1 MTLEFHLNGRRH
13 VVRDVPPNVT
23 ALDYIREHARLT
35 GTKEGCAEGDCGACT
50 VVLATGTAGPGD
62 GDESGR
68 TFRAVN
74 ACLLTLPHLNG
85 ADVLTVEGLASG
97 DGLDP
102 VQAAMAD
109 GDGTQC
115 GYCTPGFVMALY
127 ALRRGGEEVDPE
139 TVHDALAGNLCR
151 CTGYRPIVDAAVKAC
166 GEAGPGGPGE
176 HTPAHPPA
184 EAAAQATKRYEAGG
198 QAFLSPV
205 SLAEMAE
212 ALAANPDALIL
223 AGGTDLGLLASKERR
238 KLPMVIHTGRVAEL
252 LEIRDE
258 ADGLEF
264 GAAVTYTDAL
274 PLIERDYPSF
284 GTLIRRIGS
293 RQIRNMGTI
302 GGNIGNASPI
312 GDTLPCLI
320 ALDATLSLHSRD
332 GERQMPIEDF
342 FLDYRKTDLGP
353 GEFIRSVRIPKP
365 RDGEA
370 FRTYKVS
377 KRYDQD
383 IASVIGAYR
392 VAVAGGSVREAR
404 IAYGGMAAT
413 PKRARACEAALTGS
427 AWREDALMEAARA
440 IDEDF
445 QPLSD
450 HRASAAYRSMVARNL
465 FARLWR
471 DVSAAD
477 EPIEVVTVR

>member
-13 VVRDVPPNVT
+13 AVRDVPPNVT
-23 ALDYIREHARLT
+23 ALDYIREHLRLT

-50 VVLATGTAGPGD
+50 VVLAAGPEGA
-62 GDESGR
+62 R

-85 ADVLTVEGLASG
+85 ADVLTVEGLADG

-127 ALRRGGEEVDPE
+127 ALRRGGEEIDPE

-166 GEAGPGGPGE
+166 AETGPGGGRE
-176 HTPAHPPA
+176 HAPARVT
-184 EAAAQATKRYEAGG
+184 ERYEAGG

-212 ALAANPDALIL
+212 ALAGNPDAYIL
-223 AGGTDLGLLASKERR
+223 AGGTDLGLLAAKERQ
-238 KLPMVIHTGRVAEL
+238 KLPIVIHTGRVAEL

-258 ADGLEF
+258 PDFLEF

-274 PLIERDYPSF
+274 PLIGRDYPSF
-284 GTLIRRIGS
+284 ATLIRRIGS

-312 GDTLPCLI
+312 GDTPPCLI

-332 GERQMPIEDF
+332 GSRHMPIEDF
-342 FLDYRKTDLGP
+342 FLDYRKTDLRP
-353 GEFIRSVRIPKP
+353 GEFIRSVRIPKL

-370 FRTYKVS
+370 FRTYKIS

-383 IASVIGAYR
+383 ISSVIGAYR
-392 VAVAGGSVREAR
+392 LAVADGSVRDAR

-413 PKRARACEAALTGS
+413 PKRARACEAAVTGS
-427 AWREDALMEAARA
+427 AWSEDALMEAARA
-440 IDEDF
+440 VDEDF
-445 QPLSD
+445 EPLSD
-450 HRASAAYRSMVARNL
+450 HRASAAYRSMVAKNL

-471 DVSAAD
+471 DVSGAD
-477 EPIEVVTVR
+477 EPLDVALIR

>member
-23 ALDYIREHARLT
+23 ALDYIRDHARLT

-50 VVLATGTAGPGD
+50 VVLAAGPAGNK
-62 GDESGR
+62 

-85 ADVLTVEGLASG
+85 ADVLTVEGLADG

-102 VQAAMAD
+102 VQSAMAD

-127 ALRRGGEEVDPE
+127 ALRRGGEEADPE

-166 GEAGPGGPGE
+166 GETGPGGYE
-176 HTPAHPPA
+176 AHPPA

-198 QAFLSPV
+198 QAFLAPA
-205 SLAEMAE
+205 SLADMAE
-212 ALAANPDALIL
+212 ALADNPDAYIL
-223 AGGTDLGLLASKERR
+223 AGGTDLGLLAAKERR
-238 KLPMVIHTGRVAEL
+238 KLPVVIHTGRVAEL

-258 ADGLEF
+258 PDFLEF

-284 GTLIRRIGS
+284 ATLIRRIGS

-312 GDTLPCLI
+312 GDTPPCLI
-320 ALDATLSLHSRD
+320 ALDARLTLHSRD
-332 GERQMPIEDF
+332 GSRQMPIEEF

-365 RDGEA
+365 KDGEA
-370 FRTYKVS
+370 FRTYKIS

-383 IASVIGAYR
+383 ISSVIGAYR
-392 VAVAGGSVREAR
+392 LTVADGAVRDAR

-413 PKRARACEAALTGS
+413 PKRARACEAAITGS

-445 QPLSD
+445 EPLSD
-450 HRASAAYRSMVARNL
+450 HRASAAYRSMVAKNL

-471 DVSAAD
+471 DISAAD
-477 EPIEVVTVR
+477 EPLDVVLV

>member
-13 VVRDVPPNVT
+13 AVRDVPPNVT
-23 ALDYIREHARLT
+23 ALDYIREHLRLT

-50 VVLATGTAGPGD
+50 VVLAAGPED
-62 GDESGR
+62 AR

-85 ADVLTVEGLASG
+85 ADVLTVEGLADG

-127 ALRRGGEEVDPE
+127 ALRRGGEETDPE
-139 TVHDALAGNLCR
+139 IVHDALAGNLCR

-166 GEAGPGGPGE
+166 GQKVGDEAGPGGHRE
-176 HTPAHPPA
+176 QPPA
-184 EAAAQATKRYEAGG
+184 RAADRYEAGG

-212 ALAANPDALIL
+212 ALAGNPDAHIL
-223 AGGTDLGLLASKERR
+223 AGGTDLGLLAAKERQ
-238 KLPMVIHTGRVAEL
+238 KLPIVIHTGRVREL

-258 ADGLEF
+258 PDFLEF

-274 PLIERDYPSF
+274 PLIGRDYPSF
-284 GTLIRRIGS
+284 ATLIKRIGS

-312 GDTLPCLI
+312 GDTPPCLI
-320 ALDATLSLHSRD
+320 ALDAVLSLHSRD
-332 GERQMPIEDF
+332 GPRHMPIEDF
-342 FLDYRKTDLGP
+342 FLDYRKTDLRP

-365 RDGEA
+365 KEGEA
-370 FRTYKVS
+370 FRTYKIS

-383 IASVIGAYR
+383 ISSVIGAYR
-392 VAVAGGSVREAR
+392 IAVADGSVRDAR

-413 PKRARACEAALTGS
+413 PKRARASEAAITGS
-427 AWREDALMEAARA
+427 AWTEDALMQAARA
-440 IDEDF
+440 VDEDF
-445 QPLSD
+445 EPLSD
-450 HRASAAYRSMVARNL
+450 HRASAAYRSMVAKNL

-471 DVSAAD
+471 DVSGAD
-477 EPIEVVTVR
+477 EPLDVALIR

>member
-1 MTLEFHLNGRRH
+1 MPPLRRGEGRR
-13 VVRDVPPNVT
+13 DDAGVPIST
-23 ALDYIREHARLT
+23 ASATSSGTCRPTSRRWTISAEHARLT

-50 VVLATGTAGPGD
+50 VVMATGP
-62 GDESGR
+62 ENGR

-85 ADVLTVEGLASG
+85 ADVLTVEGLADG
-97 DGLDP
+97 GGLDP

-127 ALRRGGEEVDPE
+127 ALRRGGEEIDPE

-166 GEAGPGGPGE
+166 GEAGPGGYEE
-176 HTPAHPPA
+176 HARAHVTA
-184 EAAAQATKRYEAGG
+184 EAAERYEAGG
-198 QAFLSPV
+198 QAFLSPT
-205 SLAEMAE
+205 SLAEMAD
-212 ALAANPDALIL
+212 ALAENPDALIL

-238 KLPMVIHTGRVAEL
+238 KLPVVVHTGRVAEL
-252 LEIRDE
+252 LEIRD
-258 ADGLEF
+258 GPNHLEF

-274 PLIERDYPSF
+274 PPIERDYPSF

-312 GDTLPCLI
+312 GDTPPCLI

-332 GERQMPIEDF
+332 GPRQLPMEDF

-365 RDGEA
+365 KDGEA

-392 VAVAGGSVREAR
+392 SLSRTAR
-404 IAYGGMAAT
+404 SGRRASPMAAWRRRRNG
-413 PKRARACEAALTGS
+413 PGPARRRS
-427 AWREDALMEAARA
+427 PAR
-440 IDEDF
+440 
-445 QPLSD
+445 
-450 HRASAAYRSMVARNL
+450 RGART
-465 FARLWR
+465 R
-471 DVSAAD
+471 
-477 EPIEVVTVR
+477 

>member
-50 VVLATGTAGPGD
+50 VVLATGPAGPGP
-62 GDESGR
+62 GDEDGR

-85 ADVLTVEGLASG
+85 ADVLTVEGLADG

-127 ALRRGGEEVDPE
+127 ALRRGGEKIDPE

-166 GEAGPGGPGE
+166 GEAAPGDYE
-176 HTPAHPPA
+176 AHAPA
-184 EAAAQATKRYEAGG
+184 EAAERYEAGG
-198 QAFLSPV
+198 QAFLSPTN
-205 SLAEMAE
+205 LAEMAE
-212 ALAANPDALIL
+212 ALAENPDAHIL

-258 ADGLEF
+258 PDYLEF

-274 PLIERDYPSF
+274 PPIERDYPSF
-284 GTLIRRIGS
+284 ATLIKRIGS

-320 ALDATLSLHSRD
+320 ALDATLTLHSRD
-332 GERQMPIEDF
+332 GPRQMPMEDF

-353 GEFIRSVRIPKP
+353 GEFIQSIRIPKP
-365 RDGEA
+365 KDGEA

-392 VAVAGGSVREAR
+392 VAVADGSVRDAR

-413 PKRARACEAALTGS
+413 PKRARTCEAAITGS

-445 QPLSD
+445 EPLSD

-471 DVSAAD
+471 DISAVD
-477 EPIEVVTVR
+477 EPLEVVLI

>member
-13 VVRDVPPNVT
+13 AVRDVPPNVT
-23 ALDYIREHARLT
+23 ALDYIREHLRLT

-50 VVLATGTAGPGD
+50 VVLAAGPED
-62 GDESGR
+62 AL

-85 ADVLTVEGLASG
+85 ADVLTVEGLAG
-97 DGLDP
+97 GGGLDP

-127 ALRRGGEEVDPE
+127 ALRRGPEEIGGEVDPE

-166 GEAGPGGPGE
+166 GEKAFGEAGPGSDGA
-176 HTPAHPPA
+176 HAPA
-184 EAAAQATKRYEAGG
+184 QVTDRYEAGG
-198 QAFLSPV
+198 QAFLSPAG
-205 SLAEMAE
+205 LDEMAR
-212 ALAANPDALIL
+212 ALADEPDAYIL
-223 AGGTDLGLLASKERR
+223 AGGTDLGLLAAKERQ
-238 KLPMVIHTGRVAEL
+238 KLPIVIHTGRVAEL

-258 ADGLEF
+258 PDFLEF

-284 GTLIRRIGS
+284 ATLIRRIGS

-312 GDTLPCLI
+312 GDTPPGLI
-320 ALDATLSLHSRD
+320 ALDAVLSLHSRD
-332 GERQMPIEDF
+332 GSRQMPIEDF
-342 FLDYRKTDLGP
+342 FLDYRKTDLRP
-353 GEFIRSVRIPKP
+353 GEFIRSVRIPKLK
-365 RDGEA
+365 DGEA
-370 FRTYKVS
+370 FRTYKIS

-383 IASVIGAYR
+383 ISSVIGAYR
-392 VAVAGGSVREAR
+392 VAVADGAVRDAR

-413 PKRARACEAALTGS
+413 PKRARASEAALTGS
-427 AWREDALMEAARA
+427 AWTEDALMEAARA

-445 QPLSD
+445 EPLSD
-450 HRASAAYRSMVARNL
+450 HRASAAYRSMVAKNL

-471 DVSAAD
+471 DVSAVD
-477 EPIEVVTVR
+477 ETIDVALIR

>member
-13 VVRDVPPNVT
+13 MVRDVPPNVT

-50 VVLATGTAGPGD
+50 VVLATD
-62 GDESGR
+62 SDDDR

-85 ADVLTVEGLASG
+85 ADVLTVEGLADG
-97 DGLDP
+97 GGLDP

-166 GEAGPGGPGE
+166 GEAGPGGDPE
-176 HTPAHPPA
+176 HAPAHPPA

-198 QAFLSPV
+198 QAFLSPTN
-205 SLAEMAE
+205 LDEMAE
-212 ALAANPDALIL
+212 ALAENPDAYIL

-238 KLPMVIHTGRVAEL
+238 KLPMVVHTGRVAEL

-258 ADGLEF
+258 PDHLEF

-284 GTLIRRIGS
+284 ATLIRRIGS

-312 GDTLPCLI
+312 GDTPPCLI

-332 GERQMPIEDF
+332 GPRQLPMEDF
-342 FLDYRKTDLGP
+342 FLDYRKTDLKP

-370 FRTYKVS
+370 FRTYKIS

-383 IASVIGAYR
+383 ISSVIGAYR
-392 VAVAGGSVREAR
+392 VAVADGSVRDAR

-413 PKRARACEAALTGS
+413 PKRARACEAAITGS

-445 QPLSD
+445 EPLSD

-471 DVSAAD
+471 DISAAD
-477 EPIEVVTVR
+477 EPIEVVTIR

>member
-1 MTLEFHLNGRRH
+1 MTLEFHLNGRRQ

-50 VVLATGTAGPGD
+50 VVLAAD
-62 GDESGR
+62 SEDGR

-85 ADVLTVEGLASG
+85 ADVLTVEGLADG
-97 DGLDP
+97 DDLDP

-127 ALRRGGEEVDPE
+127 ALRRGGEEIDPE

-166 GEAGPGGPGE
+166 GEAGPGGHQE
-176 HTPAHPPA
+176 HAPAHSPA
-184 EAAAQATKRYEAGG
+184 EAMAEATERYEAGG
-198 QAFLSPV
+198 QAFLSPT

-212 ALAANPDALIL
+212 ALAKNPDAHIL
-223 AGGTDLGLLASKERR
+223 AGGTDLGLLASKERL
-238 KLPMVIHTGRVAEL
+238 KLPMVIHTGRVREL

-258 ADGLEF
+258 PDHLEF

-274 PLIERDYPSF
+274 PLIEREYPSF
-284 GTLIRRIGS
+284 ATLIKRIGS

-312 GDTLPCLI
+312 GDTPPCLI
-320 ALDATLSLHSRD
+320 ALDATLTLHSRD
-332 GERQMPIEDF
+332 GPRQMPMEDF

-365 RDGEA
+365 KDGEA
-370 FRTYKVS
+370 FRTYKIS

-392 VAVAGGSVREAR
+392 VAVADGSVRDAR

-413 PKRARACEAALTGS
+413 PKRARACEAAITGS
-427 AWREDALMEAARA
+427 AWREDALMEAAQA

-445 QPLSD
+445 EPLSD

-471 DVSAAD
+471 DISAVD
-477 EPIEVVTVR
+477 EPIEVVTIR

>member
-13 VVRDVPPNVT
+13 AVRDVPPNVT
-23 ALDYIREHARLT
+23 ALDYIREHLRLT
-35 GTKEGCAEGDCGACT
+35 GAKEGCAEGDCGACT
-50 VVLATGTAGPGD
+50 VVLAAGPED
-62 GDESGR
+62 AR

-85 ADVLTVEGLASG
+85 ADLLTVEGLADG
-97 DGLDP
+97 GGLDP

-127 ALRRGGEEVDPE
+127 ALRRGGEEIDPE
-139 TVHDALAGNLCR
+139 IVHDALAGNLCR

-166 GEAGPGGPGE
+166 GGKAWEETGPGGGR
-176 HTPAHPPA
+176 AHPPA
-184 EAAAQATKRYEAGG
+184 RVTERYEAGG
-198 QAFLSPV
+198 QAFLSPAG
-205 SLAEMAE
+205 LDEMAE
-212 ALAANPDALIL
+212 ALAGNPDAYIL
-223 AGGTDLGLLASKERR
+223 AGGTDLGLLAAKERR
-238 KLPMVIHTGRVAEL
+238 KLPVVIHTGRVAEL

-258 ADGLEF
+258 PDHLEF

-274 PLIERDYPSF
+274 PLIGRDYPSF
-284 GTLIRRIGS
+284 ATLIKRIGS

-312 GDTLPCLI
+312 GDTPPCLI
-320 ALDATLSLHSRD
+320 ALDAVLSLHSRD
-332 GERQMPIEDF
+332 GPRQMPVEDF
-342 FLDYRKTDLGP
+342 FLNYRKTDLRP

-365 RDGEA
+365 KAGEA
-370 FRTYKVS
+370 FRTYKIS

-383 IASVIGAYR
+383 ISSVIGAYR
-392 VAVAGGSVREAR
+392 VTVADGAVRDAR

-413 PKRARACEAALTGS
+413 PKRARACEAAITGS

-440 IDEDF
+440 VDEDF
-445 QPLSD
+445 EPLSD
-450 HRASAAYRSMVARNL
+450 HRASAAYRSMVAKNL

-471 DVSAAD
+471 DVSGAD
-477 EPIEVVTVR
+477 EPLDVALIR

>member
-13 VVRDVPPNVT
+13 AVRDVPPNVT
-23 ALDYIREHARLT
+23 ALDYIREHLRLT

-50 VVLATGTAGPGD
+50 VVLAAGPEGT
-62 GDESGR
+62 R

-85 ADVLTVEGLASG
+85 ADMLTVEGLADG

-127 ALRRGGEEVDPE
+127 ALRRGGEETDPE

-166 GEAGPGGPGE
+166 GGKALDETGSGGGSA
-176 HTPAHPPA
+176 HAPAPVT
-184 EAAAQATKRYEAGG
+184 ERYEAGG

-212 ALAANPDALIL
+212 ALADNPDAYIL
-223 AGGTDLGLLASKERR
+223 AGGTDLGLLAAKERQ
-238 KLPMVIHTGRVAEL
+238 KLPVVIHTGRVREL

-258 ADGLEF
+258 PDFLEF

-274 PLIERDYPSF
+274 PLIGRDYPSF
-284 GTLIRRIGS
+284 ATLIKRIGS

-312 GDTLPCLI
+312 GDTPPCLI

-332 GERQMPIEDF
+332 GPRQMPIEDF
-342 FLDYRKTDLGP
+342 FLDYRKTDLRP
-353 GEFIRSVRIPKP
+353 GEFIRSVRIPKLK
-365 RDGEA
+365 DGEA
-370 FRTYKVS
+370 FRTYKIS

-383 IASVIGAYR
+383 ISSVIGAYR
-392 VAVAGGSVREAR
+392 LTVADGSVRDAR

-427 AWREDALMEAARA
+427 AWTEDALTEAARA
-440 IDEDF
+440 VDEDF
-445 QPLSD
+445 EPLSD
-450 HRASAAYRSMVARNL
+450 HRASATYRSMVARNL

-471 DVSAAD
+471 DVSGAD
-477 EPIEVVTVR
+477 EPLDVALIR

>member
-1 MTLEFHLNGRRH
+1 MT
-13 VVRDVPPNVT
+13 
-23 ALDYIREHARLT
+23 
-35 GTKEGCAEGDCGACT
+35 
-50 VVLATGTAGPGD
+50 
-62 GDESGR
+62 
-68 TFRAVN
+68 
-74 ACLLTLPHLNG
+74 
-85 ADVLTVEGLASG
+85 
-97 DGLDP
+97 
-102 VQAAMAD
+102 
-109 GDGTQC
+109 
-115 GYCTPGFVMALY
+115 
-127 ALRRGGEEVDPE
+127 
-139 TVHDALAGNLCR
+139 
-151 CTGYRPIVDAAVKAC
+151 
-166 GEAGPGGPGE
+166 
-176 HTPAHPPA
+176 A
-184 EAAAQATKRYEAGG
+184 EATERYEAGG
-198 QAFLSPV
+198 QAFLSPTR
-205 SLAEMAE
+205 SSPKWAE
-212 ALAANPDALIL
+212 ALAENPDALIL

-238 KLPMVIHTGRVAEL
+238 RLPMVIHTGRVAEL

-258 ADGLEF
+258 PDHLEF

-332 GERQMPIEDF
+332 GPREMPIEDF

-365 RDGEA
+365 KDGEA

-392 VAVAGGSVREAR
+392 VALADGSVREAR

-445 QPLSD
+445 EPLSD

-471 DVSAAD
+471 DISAAD

>member
-13 VVRDVPPNVT
+13 AVRDVPPNVT
-23 ALDYIREHARLT
+23 ALDYIREHLRLT

-50 VVLATGTAGPGD
+50 VVLAAGPED
-62 GDESGR
+62 AR

-85 ADVLTVEGLASG
+85 ADVLTVEGLADG

-127 ALRRGGEEVDPE
+127 ALRRGGEAVDPE

-166 GEAGPGGPGE
+166 GETGPGPGAYE
-176 HTPAHPPA
+176 AHEP
-184 EAAAQATKRYEAGG
+184 AQAADRYEAGG
-198 QAFLSPV
+198 QAFLSPA

-212 ALAANPDALIL
+212 ALADNPDALIL

-258 ADGLEF
+258 PDCLEF

-312 GDTLPCLI
+312 GDTPPCLI
-320 ALDATLSLHSRD
+320 ALDAVLTLHSRN
-332 GERQMPIEDF
+332 GPRQMPIEDF
-342 FLDYRKTDLGP
+342 FLDYRKTALGP

-370 FRTYKVS
+370 FRTYKIS

-383 IASVIGAYR
+383 ISSVIGAYR
-392 VAVAGGSVREAR
+392 IAVADGAVRDAR

-413 PKRARACEAALTGS
+413 PKRARACEAAVTGS
-427 AWREDALMEAARA
+427 AWTEDALMEAARA

-445 QPLSD
+445 EPLSD

-477 EPIEVVTVR
+477 ETIEVVLVR